1 MSRWHLH
8 SLNARN
14 RLTRLLPEL
23 RGAGNRAVA
32 LAGAL
37 TEVPA
42 FDLVVRA
49 GGPGSAMTARA
60 TAPGVI
66 DLILDPARWDEERF
80 LRLLVR
86 AMHQVM
92 RLDGPGAGAAPGQ
105 TGSLGETLVG
115 LGLAGH
121 FVVAALG
128 GEPEPAERLTPDHGL
143 AGRALREWG
152 KADFDAGLWFDGKG
166 DLPAGAGQGIAFA
179 LVSRHLARN
188 PEATPGSLAREPA
201 ESFRMTL
208 RAMAVEDGLNPE
220 ARHTE
225 RSR

>member
-14 RLTRLLPEL
+14 SLTRLLPEL
-23 RGAGNRAVA
+23 RAAGNRAVE
-32 LAGAL
+32 LAGA
-37 TEVPA
+37 VAGMPA

-49 GGPGSAMTARA
+49 GGPGAMMTARA

-66 DLILDPARWDEERF
+66 DLILDPARWDEDRF

-86 AMHQVM
+86 AMHQMM
-92 RLDGPGAGAAPGQ
+92 RLDAAGQG
-105 TGSLGETLVG
+105 GSLGETLAG

-121 FVVAALG
+121 FVVQVLG
-128 GEPEPAERLTPDHGL
+128 GAPEAEEALIPDHGL

-152 KADFDAGLWFDGKG
+152 KVDFDRGLWFEGSG
-166 DLPAGAGQGIAFA
+166 DLPAGAAQGLAFA
-179 LVSRHLARN
+179 LVSRHIARN
-188 PEATPGSLAREPA
+188 PSATPASLAREPA
-201 ESFRMTL
+201 ESLRATL
-208 RAMAVEDGLNPE
+208 RAMAVEDGRRPE
-220 ARHTE
+220 GRITE